1 MEEDHAT
8 KKPIG
13 SDPPSV
19 LLLLSTL
26 LFVLLIID
34 YGTRSID
41 FQSSWVTVAAFALT
55 FFYMVLVTGES
66 EPTRMREFLKA
77 YAIVLLLIVAFILAY
92 EIYKTNSQSPL
103 GSIVGRIVWKVGSI
117 LLIIQSIAVV
127 VLTAWAKGRAPG
139 DEKRTAKRRLVLSIM
154 MLFFSPANYLLYV
167 LLFFE
172 GT

>member
-1 MEEDHAT
+1 MDEDHKS

-13 SDPPSV
+13 SDLPSV

-34 YGTRSID
+34 YDTRSVD
-41 FQSSWVTVAAFALT
+41 FQSSWVIVAAFALT
-55 FFYMVLVTGES
+55 FFYIVLVVGES
-66 EPTRMREFLKA
+66 EPARKREFLKA

-92 EIYKTNSQSPL
+92 EIYKTNWPSPL
-103 GSIVGRIVWKVGSI
+103 GNIVGRMIWKVGSI
-117 LLIIQSIAVV
+117 LLIIQSICVV
-127 VLTAWAKGRAPG
+127 ALTAWANHRATG
-139 DEKRTAKRRLVLSIM
+139 DERRTAKHRLVLSIL